1 MIRTGA
7 PLSSPWSGSKRAQ
20 RFGSKKQKLL
30 PTSSAVNMSSREL
43 LLLVEIAFRLAV
55 VNAAAGREAGEP

>member
-1 MIRTGA
+1 MIRIGA
-7 PLSSPWSGSKRAQ
+7 PLSSPWSGSKRAL

-30 PTSSAVNMSSREL
+30 PISSAVNMSSREL

-55 VNAAAGREAGEP
+55 VNAAAGREARGP